1 MRAFLFAA
9 VLVTQMSTAAWAQ
22 GIPHFS
28 MTTLCHTEAKTDPC
42 VQSEGNA
49 LAELQRDWSKFPASA
64 RPTCMREISAGG
76 PPSYTELL
84 VCLQMADW
92 AGSQTTNQPQKEPQ
106 TTGSASKPSRPRLH

>member
-1 MRAFLFAA
+1 MWVLLLAA
-9 VLVTQMSTAAWAQ
+9 VLVIQVPTAAWAQ

-28 MTTLCHTEAKTDPC
+28 MTKLCHTEAKTDPC

-92 AGSQTTNQPQKEPQ
+92 GTAQTADQSKKEPQ
-106 TTGSASKPSRPRLH
+106 ATGTTSKLSSPAPR